1 MLPIR
6 TIVTDMDDTLL
17 TDERIIPE
25 ATQRV
30 IKRCCERGI
39 RFILSSGRA
48 PASLRPFVRLLDTG
62 APYICCNGAQTLD
75 GRTDEM
81 LVDLQ
86 FTYEEALECIR
97 FYEKEGMYAQ
107 FYEDEGFCYNKPGPY
122 AEQYAAA
129 TMLQGRL
136 VGPLEKALKG
146 PTAKLL
152 GMEHPDRIRILR
164 QKAREQFGDRVAVT
178 TSKPYFLEMNPGQAT
193 KGAALARLGETMDI
207 TPETTLAFGDSLNDL
222 SMLTWAK
229 YGVAMENAQ
238 PEVKAAVSLFCGN
251 NNEQGVARFIC
262 ENVLGEEFVP

>member
-6 TIVTDMDDTLL
+6 TIVTDMDYTLL

-30 IKRCCERGI
+30 VARCKERGI
-39 RFILSSGRA
+39 RFILASGRA

-75 GRTDEM
+75 GKTDEM

-86 FTYEEALECIR
+86 FTHELALECIR
-97 FYEKEGMYAQ
+97 FFEGEGMYAQ
-107 FYEDEGFCYNKPGPY
+107 YYEDDCFCYNREGLY
-122 AEQYAAA
+122 ADQYAAA
-129 TMLQGRL
+129 TMMPGRL

-146 PTAKLL
+146 RTAKIL
-152 GMEHPDRIRILR
+152 GVDSPERIS
-164 QKAREQFGDRVAVT
+164 QAREKAKAYFGDRVAVT
-178 TSKPYFLEMNPGQAT
+178 TSKPYFLEMNPPEAT
-193 KGAALARLGETMDI
+193 KAAALARLGETLDI

-229 YGVAMENAQ
+229 YGVAMGNARN
-238 PEVKAAVSLFCGN
+238 EIKAAVSLVCQTN
-251 NNEQGVARFIC
+251 QEQGVARFIC